1 VFQLTRASE
10 RSSFIRDHYAAV
22 CPTDPAFGGS
32 LVRRET
38 MAMMRW
44 TCPLVLI
51 AAVLCACGSSTV
63 TPRPPKTVIY
73 PPVPAGGT
81 DCGVNNEM
89 SGWPTTTVR
98 TPADYSCL
106 TDALGSGRPA
116 RFVQIK
122 PGGVDSGRKTSD
134 GYSIPAGIVITYRVF
149 GPARLQVTTDRRE
162 AGGGVTTQNC
172 TGLSQPTTVGSQPT
186 ASGCKSG

>member
-1 VFQLTRASE
+1 
-10 RSSFIRDHYAAV
+10 
-22 CPTDPAFGGS
+22 
-32 LVRRET
+32 
-38 MAMMRW
+38 MMRW

-63 TPRPPKTVIY
+63 TTRAPKSVSY
-73 PPVPAGGT
+73 PSVPAGGT
-81 DCGVNNEM
+81 DCGINNEM
-89 SGWPTTTVR
+89 SGWPTTTVP
-98 TPADYSCL
+98 TSAVYSCL
-106 TDALGSGRPA
+106 TDALGSGRPV

-122 PGGVDSGRKTSD
+122 PSGIDSGNKTSD

-186 ASGCKSG
+186 ASGCKPG